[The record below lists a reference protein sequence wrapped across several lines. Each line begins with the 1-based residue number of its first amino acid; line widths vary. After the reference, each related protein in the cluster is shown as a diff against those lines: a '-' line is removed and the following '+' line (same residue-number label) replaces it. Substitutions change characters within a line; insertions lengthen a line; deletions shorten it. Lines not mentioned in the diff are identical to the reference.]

1 MKYIRVS
8 MPIPI
13 VLLISL
19 FHYSI
24 MSAQPYVK
32 FIPDKDQVKEVVLEN
47 NSYRYTIAIGNA
59 VKLTSMLDKSTGYD
73 YMKNNE
79 DLIFTSS
86 PHPWALDHVG
96 FQLFN
101 VEEFTKD
108 GRKGVSIRQQ
118 SSYVENSWVIV
129 QNFSIGEDHEL
140 YWKSVVTSTAT
151 GGRSYR
157 EPRTRSAN
165 IRFPVIQDLQI
176 GKKEDLNVFL
186 PTETYFRRYA
196 TSFPTYC
203 INNQDDYKFYLFPN
217 YSDPQVPTDV
227 FNRKENRG
235 VYFHVI
241 NTSFSWIFDDKA
253 DFHQKEFRLIQEPG
267 EETVVMDCRIG
278 PHEGDW
284 HAAFDAYKKHIYSNF
299 DFKYYNRPVQEYY
312 RKQFVS
318 HFTFLYG
325 HDIYNP
331 ETNEFDINRFLDE
344 GEVNFGGYDYML
356 LWHDYPRMGVDNR
369 NQFAMYED
377 LPGGLNGL
385 KSLVDKAH
393 ERGVQVYLPYKP
405 WDIMVKNQNH
415 YDEEAKISK
424 AIGADGIFLDTMKD
438 SEIAFRKALDAVNP
452 DNVFA
457 SEGRPGLADAQLVT
471 GSWNQVGTQTN
482 VMPSIDLFR
491 FLLPKHNVHNI
502 SRNSR
507 DRQALVHNSLFNGT
521 GFIVWEDI
529 FGEINSYT
537 WIERI
542 MVHRYSR
549 IIRENSDAYLTDNP
563 IPLVKSLREDIY
575 INAFPVANKC
585 VYPVYQNDHDNVSR
599 EATFNEGSA
608 PKFHGVG
615 GRDLRGRVRRLIGPF
630 LEVDHPENW
639 HYVDVWNHRALS
651 TEVVDGKTRL
661 VFLEEAADKISCVV
675 GMPEN
680 LKVDRA
686 DGSLKIRVTNPI
698 DNSRIQINTVD
709 NLNMMEEEKM
719 ELSGN
724 DATVNLSDL
733 DLDYPHKVLVK
744 LMQDDVMIDQ
754 VIVDA
759 GWYSFSPK

>member
-1 MKYIRVS
+1 M
-8 MPIPI
+8 
-13 VLLISL
+13 
-19 FHYSI
+19 
-24 MSAQPYVK
+24 
-32 FIPDKDQVKEVVLEN
+32 
-47 NSYRYTIAIGNA
+47 
-59 VKLTSMLDKSTGYD
+59 
-73 YMKNNE
+73 
-79 DLIFTSS
+79 
-86 PHPWALDHVG
+86 
-96 FQLFN
+96 
-101 VEEFTKD
+101 
-108 GRKGVSIRQQ
+108 
-118 SSYVENSWVIV
+118 
-129 QNFSIGEDHEL
+129 
-140 YWKSVVTSTAT
+140 
-151 GGRSYR
+151 
-157 EPRTRSAN
+157 
-165 IRFPVIQDLQI
+165 
-176 GKKEDLNVFL
+176 
-186 PTETYFRRYA
+186 
-196 TSFPTYC
+196 
-203 INNQDDYKFYLFPN
+203 
-217 YSDPQVPTDV
+217 
-227 FNRKENRG
+227 
-235 VYFHVI
+235 
-241 NTSFSWIFDDKA
+241 
-253 DFHQKEFRLIQEPG
+253 
-267 EETVVMDCRIG
+267 
-278 PHEGDW
+278 
-284 HAAFDAYKKHIYSNF
+284 
-299 DFKYYNRPVQEYY
+299 
-312 RKQFVS
+312 
-318 HFTFLYG
+318 
-325 HDIYNP
+325 
-331 ETNEFDINRFLDE
+331 
-344 GEVNFGGYDYML
+344 
-356 LWHDYPRMGVDNR
+356 
-369 NQFAMYED
+369 
-377 LPGGLNGL
+377 
-385 KSLVDKAH
+385 
-393 ERGVQVYLPYKP
+393 
-405 WDIMVKNQNH
+405 
-415 YDEEAKISK
+415 
-424 AIGADGIFLDTMKD
+424 
-438 SEIAFRKALDAVNP
+438 
-452 DNVFA
+452 
-457 SEGRPGLADAQLVT
+457 
-471 GSWNQVGTQTN
+471 
-482 VMPSIDLFR
+482 
-491 FLLPKHNVHNI
+491 HNI

-680 LKVDRA
+680 LKVNQA